1 MALWNRR
8 PFEREVDTW
17 HDWDRFERRMMRDMD
32 RFQRHMMPCGRD
44 MDHSILEVANQAH
57 EVGPEMITRI
67 LSSLMQVEV
76 VNDDKKFAVSLDVS
90 HFKPEELQVHID
102 GRNLTIEGKQE
113 VKKSHEHM
121 ERSFVRSWTLP
132 DEVDLDAVH
141 TQLTEVGHLCIEAPK
156 TGLHTNRREIPIMA
170 PPKKK

>member
-17 HDWDRFERRMMRDMD
+17 RDWDRFENRMMRDMD
-32 RFQRHMMPCGRD
+32 RFQRHMMPYWRD

-57 EVGPEMITRI
+57 
-67 LSSLMQVEV
+67 EV

-113 VKKSHEHM
+113 IKNDHEHM

-156 TGLHTNRREIPIMA
+156 TGLHTNRRELPIMA

>member
-1 MALWNRR
+1 MALWPMR
-8 PFEREVDTW
+8 PFEREMDNW
-17 HDWDRFERRMMRDMD
+17 RDFDRFERQMMRNMD
-32 RFQRHMMPCGRD
+32 RFQRQMMPYWRD
-44 MDHSILEVANQAH
+44 DDHSILQIANQAH
-57 EVGPEMITRI
+57 
-67 LSSLMQVEV
+67 EV

-113 VKKSHEHM
+113 QKTEHGHM

-141 TQLTEVGHLCIEAPK
+141 TQLTEVGQLCIEAPK
-156 TGLHTNRREIPIMA
+156 TGLHTNRRTLPITA
-170 PPKKK
+170 APKKK